1 MRVSGLVVAL
11 GCALFVGSAASAATI
26 GYTEGI
32 RPTVAGTI
40 DINPPDVASGSPG
53 FDVGDLGVGAGEFET
68 IEIYGRIVGAKDT
81 YNFSSSTD
89 FIIEFIFGGYDLE
102 GGGSV
107 TESGFVKDNSG
118 GSSSNFSL
126 TTLNGLVSFAV
137 ANPVMTDITSGASLL
152 FAATA
157 GDYIFMIDGLTD
169 AATYDIRIQAVPIPA
184 ALPLFLA
191 GMGSIG
197 LLGRRRRKAIA

>member
-1 MRVSGLVVAL
+1 MRVSGFIAAL
-11 GCALFVGSAASAATI
+11 GCALFAGSAASAATI
-26 GYTEGI
+26 GYTEGV

-40 DINPPDVASGSPG
+40 DISPPDVASGSPG
-53 FDVGDLGVGAGEFET
+53 FDVGDLGVGAGEFDT

-81 YNFSSSTD
+81 YNFSASSD
-89 FIIEFIFGGYDLE
+89 FIIEFIFGGYALE

-107 TESGFVKDNSG
+107 AQSGFVKDNSG
-118 GSSSNFSL
+118 GSSSNFAL
-126 TTLNGLVSFAV
+126 TTLNGLVNFAIM
-137 ANPVMTDITSGASLL
+137 NPVVTDITGGVSLL

-157 GDYIFMIDGLTD
+157 GDYIFSIDGLTD
-169 AATYDIRIQAVPIPA
+169 AATYDIRIKAVPIPA

-197 LLGRRRRKAIA
+197 FLSRRRRKAAA